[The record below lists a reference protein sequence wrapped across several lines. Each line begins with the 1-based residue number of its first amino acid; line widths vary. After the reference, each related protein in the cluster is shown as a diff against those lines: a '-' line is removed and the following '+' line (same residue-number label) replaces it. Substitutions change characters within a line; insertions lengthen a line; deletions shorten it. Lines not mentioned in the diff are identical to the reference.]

1 MLQKEKTKISYP
13 ILMIAIAVTALIAGG
28 LVYIWQLN
36 KANQANQMKIAELEK
51 KKDNIQNDANS
62 EKNATFKKEEITGQ
76 TSGKNKN
83 IESNSQT
90 NNNAEN
96 KTDDSESNSDEN
108 EDKPVKSATENWPVY
123 KNHEYKY
130 LIKYPSNWE
139 IKVTD
144 KEFAMVPGKQV
155 KYISFSPKNSDN
167 FLLTIGIKNKND
179 DDVMLTDRTGVP
191 AGQVVAN
198 TLLLGKKYTVK
209 VDIIKDLQADNVI
222 DIVGKE
228 TSIDNKHLA
237 LVSMSYFGGQNNID
251 LLNSYEYQV
260 MQKILDTFQFYN

>member
-1 MLQKEKTKISYP
+1 
-13 ILMIAIAVTALIAGG
+13 
-28 LVYIWQLN
+28 
-36 KANQANQMKIAELEK
+36 MKIAELEK
-51 KKDNIQNDANS
+51 KKDNPQNNS
-62 EKNATFKKEEITGQ
+62 NSNNNVNSKKEETTEQQSKG
-76 TSGKNKN
+76 SKN

-90 NNNAEN
+90 DNNVEN
-96 KTDDSESNSDEN
+96 KTDESESVSDEN

-144 KEFAMVPGKQV
+144 KEFTMVPGKQV

-167 FLLTIGIKNKND
+167 FLLTIGIKDKND

-198 TLLLGKKYTVK
+198 TLLLGKKYTIK
-209 VDIIKDLQADNVI
+209 VDIIKDLQTNNVI
-222 DIVGKE
+222 DIIGKE

-237 LVSMSYFGGQNNID
+237 LVSMSYFGSQNNID